1 MKVLV
6 TGANGLLG
14 HHVVFELLKRNFSVR
29 IIVRNLKNIYFDL
42 NLVEV
47 FDGDFSIYE
56 NLKIAAQNCDAI
68 IHIAAI
74 TATNL
79 LQYDEYKRINVDATA
94 MLIKVANELNINRII
109 YISSSNTIGYGSEN
123 ALGDERFDIHYPFTN
138 SFYARSKVESEKLI
152 IKASKTGDKHFII
165 INPTFMIGTFDTKPT
180 SGKLMLMGYKKR
192 ILFLPK
198 GGKSFVSTNAV
209 ASSICNALTQGKN
222 GERYLASG
230 LNLSFKEFYK
240 IQKTVCNYKQMNI
253 LLPNFL
259 LVFIGKVGDLFRKTG
274 IKTDICS
281 MNISQLLIQEYY
293 SNQKATKELN
303 LPQTDLKIAI
313 KEAIEWF
320 NRPQTPKGDF
330 S

>member
-14 HHVVFELLKRNFSVR
+14 HHVVFELLKRNYSVR

-68 IHIAAI
+68 IHIAAV

-79 LQYDEYKRINVDATA
+79 LQYDEYKSINVDATA
-94 MLIKVANELNINRII
+94 TLINVAKELNINRIV
-109 YISSSNTIGYGSEN
+109 YISSSNTIGYGSKE
-123 ALGDERFDIHYPFTN
+123 ALGDERFDIQFPFTN
-138 SFYARSKVESEKLI
+138 SFYARSKVESERLI
-152 IKASKTGDKHFII
+152 IEASKNDNNHFII
-165 INPTFMIGTFDTKPT
+165 INPTFMIGAYDTKPT
-180 SGKLMLMGYKKR
+180 SGKLMLMGYKKW

-198 GGKSFVSTNAV
+198 GGKNFVGAKTV
-209 ASSICNALTQGKN
+209 ATVICNALTQGKN

-230 LNLSFKEFYK
+230 VNLSFSEFYK
-240 IQKTVCNYKQMNI
+240 CQKAVCNYKQMNI
-253 LLPNFL
+253 VLPNFL
-259 LVFIGKVGDLFRKTG
+259 LIFIGKVGDLFRKTG

-281 MNISQLLIQEYY
+281 MNIRQLLIQEYY
-293 SNQKATKELN
+293 SNQKAGKELN
-303 LPQTDLKIAI
+303 LPEIDLKIAI

-320 NRPQTPKGDF
+320 NRPQIPRDKLG
-330 S
+330 